1 MSYRLPP
8 LNALRA
14 FESAAR
20 HLSFR
25 KAAEDLHVTPAAI
38 SHQIKIL
45 EDQLGV
51 QLFRRL
57 TRAIELTEVGRSFL
71 PKLREGFECFAEAV
85 ERVRAFEN
93 TAVLTVAVAPSFAV
107 KWLIPRL
114 YRFVTAHPDIDVRIS
129 ANMRLVDTRRRA
141 SAFNLTGENALADDA
156 DLDIRFGTGKY
167 PHCRV
172 DKLFQVSFTPLCSP
186 RLLVGTHPLR
196 TPQDLRYHALLHD
209 DTLDV
214 SEGRPDWAK
223 WLKAAGAEEV
233 ESNRGPHFNHTILGL
248 EAAIDGLGVVLGNK
262 ELAAHDL
269 ATGRLV
275 APFDLSLSMNLAYY
289 VVSPEATA
297 DRPKVALFREWLLA
311 ETAVPIVQKQ
321 SLDASQAVSAP
332 VQRL

>member
-14 FESAAR
+14 FEAAAR

-25 KAAEDLHVTPAAI
+25 KAAEELHVTPAAI
-38 SHQIKIL
+38 SHQMKIL
-45 EDQLGV
+45 EEQLGV

-71 PKLREGFECFAEAV
+71 PKLREGFDAFAQAV

-93 TAVLTVAVAPSFAV
+93 TGILTVAVAPSFAV

-129 ANMRLVDTRRRA
+129 ANMRLVDARRRDSQA
-141 SAFNLTGENALADDA
+141 NLTRENEIDGDA
-156 DLDIRFGTGKY
+156 DIDIRFGSGKY

-172 DKLFQVSFTPLCSP
+172 DKLFQVSLTPLCSP
-186 RLLVGTHPLR
+186 RLLEGMRPLR
-196 TPQDLRYHALLHD
+196 KPQDLRYHALLHD

-214 SEGRPDWAK
+214 SEGRPDWAM
-223 WLKAAGAEEV
+223 WLKAAGAEDV
-233 ESNRGPHFNHTILGL
+233 DASRGPHFNHSILGL
-248 EAAIDGLGVVLGNK
+248 EAAIDGLGVLLGNK

-275 APFDLSLSMNLAYY
+275 APFDLTLEMNLAYY

-297 DRPKVALFREWLLA
+297 DRPKVALFRDWLLS
-311 ETAVPIVQKQ
+311 ETATPPVQK
-321 SLDASQAVSAP
+321 LPQAA
-332 VQRL
+332 L

>member
-25 KAAEDLHVTPAAI
+25 KAAEELHVTPAAI
-38 SHQIKIL
+38 SHQMKIL

-71 PKLREGFECFAEAV
+71 PKLREGFERFAEAV
-85 ERVRAFEN
+85 EKVRSFEN
-93 TAVLTVAVAPSFAV
+93 TGVLIVSVTPSFAI

-129 ANMRLVDTRRRA
+129 ANMRLIDSRRRDTR
-141 SAFNLTGENALADDA
+141 NKLDGENELANDA
-156 DLDIRFGTGKY
+156 DIDIRFGSGKY
-167 PHCRV
+167 PRCRV
-172 DKLFQVSFTPLCSP
+172 DKLFQVSLTPLCSP
-186 RLLVGTHPLR
+186 RLLEGMRPLKK
-196 TPQDLRYHALLHD
+196 PQDLRYHSLLHD
-209 DTLDV
+209 DTLEV
-214 SEGRPDWAK
+214 SEGRPDWAM

-233 ESNRGPHFNHTILGL
+233 DTNRGTHFNHSILCN
-248 EAAIDGLGVVLGNK
+248 EAAIDGLGVVLGTR
-262 ELAAHDL
+262 EIAAHDL
-269 ATGRLV
+269 AMGRLV
-275 APFDLSLSMNLAYY
+275 APFDLSLQMELAYY

-311 ETAVPIVQKQ
+311 ETKHPLVIGQPQPETETAKKN
-321 SLDASQAVSAP
+321 
-332 VQRL
+332 